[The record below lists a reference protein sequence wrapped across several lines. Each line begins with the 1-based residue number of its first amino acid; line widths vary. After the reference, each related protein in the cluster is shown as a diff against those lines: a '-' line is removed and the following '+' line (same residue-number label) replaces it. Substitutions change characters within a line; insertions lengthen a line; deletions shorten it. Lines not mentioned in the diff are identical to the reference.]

1 MARSSYFQINNSLE
15 IGSMH
20 INQITQTQLGE
31 KGIEEGRE
39 KDRDSETDREKPI
52 PRSRIKN
59 KISSIQK

>member
-1 MARSSYFQINNSLE
+1 
-15 IGSMH
+15 MH

-31 KGIEEGRE
+31 KGMEEGRE
-39 KDRDSETDREKPI
+39 RDRDSETEREKPI